1 MVKTIKN
8 SFKKRVN
15 DDVSRKKSSIIVNLF
30 HSLFGITDK
39 APAPTAAAIVPP
51 VPIIPI
57 NPLPSVSG
65 LDNLIKMGE
74 ARKIL
79 KASAPTVRKYAR
91 MGCYKEY
98 RFGEKLV
105 FYDKQEI
112 LNFIL
117 SKGGVNEKAS
127 PTLS

>member
-8 SFKKRVN
+8 SIKKRVN

-39 APAPTAAAIVPP
+39 ASAPTAAAIVPP

-57 NPLPSVSG
+57 KPLPSVSG

-91 MGCYKEY
+91 M
-98 RFGEKLV
+98 
-105 FYDKQEI
+105 
-112 LNFIL
+112 
-117 SKGGVNEKAS
+117 
-127 PTLS
+127 

>member
-8 SFKKRVN
+8 SIKKRVN

-30 HSLFGITDK
+30 HSLFGTNDKVSDK
-39 APAPTAAAIVPP
+39 ASAPTAAAIVPP

-65 LDNLIKMGE
+65 LDNLVKMGE

-117 SKGGVNEKAS
+117 SKGGVNG
-127 PTLS
+127 